1 LPKGSEK
8 SKNDIRQ
15 ALAVWEMVINMGN
28 KEKLKELVASLPK
41 GWLKLLK
48 QALAQENALNL
59 LLF

>member
-1 LPKGSEK
+1 
-8 SKNDIRQ
+8 
-15 ALAVWEMVINMGN
+15 MGN